1 MYGSWLLR
9 APFLALL
16 VTLNA
21 SFTTTEPSVP
31 TAPVRVE
38 SSLRVSTHFAAGLEY
53 VLVEPPDLPPD
64 AELPLI
70 VYLHGRGD
78 RPRVPR
84 DRVYDLD
91 TPVRLILPRGPERLG
106 QGYAWAPVSAHRGES
121 PALLAALDARAR
133 MLSDAMLEWQRRHP
147 TRGRPIV
154 VGFSQGGI
162 LAMTLAVREP
172 GSIARAIPMA
182 GWLPPSLLP
191 PRADRYA
198 VNARVVALH
207 GEDDPVLGAARTAGT
222 VQELV
227 KLGYPVE
234 LEIYP
239 GVGHEVSADMRRR
252 LRELLE
258 EAIRELP
265 ERRRFAGA
273 V

>member
-9 APFLALL
+9 APVLALL
-16 VTLNA
+16 VLSTT
-21 SFTTTEPSVP
+21 SFATAEPFVRSP
-31 TAPVRVE
+31 LVRVE
-38 SSLRVSTHFAAGLEY
+38 SRLRVSTLFAAGLEY

-84 DRVYDLD
+84 DDVYDLD
-91 TPVRLILPRGPERLG
+91 TPVRMILPRGPERFG

-121 PALLAALDARAR
+121 PELLEALDARAR
-133 MLSDAMLEWQRRHP
+133 MLSDAMVEWQRRHP

-154 VGFSQGGI
+154 LGFSQGGI

-198 VNARVVALH
+198 VNARVIALH
-207 GEDDPVLGAARTAGT
+207 GGDDPVLSATRTAGT
-222 VQELV
+222 VEDLV

-234 LEIYP
+234 LEVYP
-239 GVGHEVSADMRRR
+239 GVGHEVSRDMRRR
-252 LRELLE
+252 VHELLE
-258 EAIRELP
+258 EALRELP
-265 ERRRFAGA
+265 ERRGSAGA

>member
-1 MYGSWLLR
+1 MS
-9 APFLALL
+9 
-16 VTLNA
+16 
-21 SFTTTEPSVP
+21 
-31 TAPVRVE
+31 
-38 SSLRVSTHFAAGLEY
+38 
-53 VLVEPPDLPPD
+53 PPD

-84 DRVYDLD
+84 DDVYDLD
-91 TPVRLILPRGPERLG
+91 TPVRMILPRGPERFG

-121 PALLAALDARAR
+121 PELLEALDARAR
-133 MLSDAMLEWQRRHP
+133 MLSDAMVEWQRRHP

-154 VGFSQGGI
+154 LGFSQGGI

-198 VNARVVALH
+198 VNARVIALH
-207 GEDDPVLGAARTAGT
+207 GGDDPVLSATRTAGT
-222 VQELV
+222 VEDLV

-234 LEIYP
+234 LEVYP
-239 GVGHEVSADMRRR
+239 GVGHEVSRDMRRR
-252 LRELLE
+252 VHELLGGG
-258 EAIRELP
+258 APRAARAP
-265 ERRRFAGA
+265 RVRRRGVARAEPQAASEAFCPRGGQDACAEVPLVYPPSPHTRGRRWRRSGWS
-273 V
+273 